1 MASLMIDFP
10 PRLRTR
16 TDLPPTDLRSPARFL
31 LWLMRVQ
38 PGLVSLGALAGLVW
52 FLPPALAPYAV
63 GQAIDRGILAG
74 DARATVLWCVALFVA
89 IGVGTTMG
97 ILWHTLVVRT
107 WLVTL
112 YGTME
117 LVVAKV
123 TELGHVL
130 PRRTPT
136 GEVLSVSSGDS
147 DVFGAVLEVTERTI
161 AALGAFVLLVWLMVT
176 TSPAL
181 GLLVLLGSPLL
192 VASSVVLLRPL
203 HRAQEVE
210 RKRSSELTSRVTDIV
225 AGLRIL
231 RGIGGEDTFG
241 ANYATQSQ
249 LTRRAGV
256 ATGTWQAAVQALS
269 VLFAGLLL
277 VVLTWRG
284 VHEMVA
290 GRLTIGELVSF
301 FGYAVF
307 LLWPIQTF
315 FECVQRWATGLVSAR
330 KAIALL
336 SLRSPWVDPADPAE
350 VVDGDLVDHA
360 SGLVVRQGRLTALV
374 SALPDETAALA
385 DRLGRYLPRAEAPP
399 ADVSSDEL
407 TGRAARKER
416 ARRMAARAAT
426 AAHDVDIAHGAWGV
440 TLAGTDLS
448 AFRIRDV
455 RSHIVVSETSA
466 MLFAGSLQRNVDPRG
481 RATREQAEA
490 ALRTACAEDVY
501 DALPD
506 GWQGEVEEKGRGLSG
521 GQRQRVAL
529 ARVLLGEPPV
539 MLLVEPT
546 SAVDAHTE
554 AKIAARVAAHRRGRT
569 TVVTTVSPLWLRHA
583 DVVALVVDN
592 EVVASGRHD
601 ELLATS
607 PVYREVVARGMDTGP
622 QPDAAPRPGVAHHH
636 LPGDS
641 EGESDPRLGGW
652 VTSDV

>member
-1 MASLMIDFP
+1 MMIDFP
-10 PRLRTR
+10 PRLRAR
-16 TDLPPTDLRSPARFL
+16 RDLPPPDLRSPARFL

-38 PGLVSLGALAGLVW
+38 PGLVTLGALAGLVW

-74 DARATVLWCVALFVA
+74 DATATVMWCVALFVA
-89 IGVGTTMG
+89 IGIGTAMG
-97 ILWHTLVVRT
+97 IVWHTLVVRT

-123 TELGHVL
+123 TDLGHVL

-161 AALGAFVLLVWLMVT
+161 AAFGAFLLLVWLMIS
-176 TSPAL
+176 TSPTL
-181 GLLVLLGSPLL
+181 GLLVLLASPLL
-192 VASSVVLLRPL
+192 VASSVFLLRPL

-231 RGIGGEDTFG
+231 RGIGGEETFG
-241 ANYATQSQ
+241 TNYAAQSQ
-249 LTRRAGV
+249 LTRAAGV

-284 VHEMVA
+284 VHEMVD
-290 GRLTIGELVSF
+290 GRLTIGQLVSF

-330 KAIALL
+330 KAVALL
-336 SLRSPWVDPADPAE
+336 SLRSPWVDPDDPAE
-350 VVDGDLVDHA
+350 IVDGDLVDEA

-374 SALPDETAALA
+374 SALPDDTAALA

-407 TGRAARKER
+407 TGRAARRER
-416 ARRMAARAAT
+416 ARRMAARART
-426 AAHDVDIAHGAWGV
+426 AARDADIAHGVWGV

-448 AFRIRDV
+448 AFRIGDV

-466 MLFAGSLQRNVDPRG
+466 MLFAGTLQRNVDPQG

-529 ARVLLGEPPV
+529 ARALLAEPPV

-554 AKIAARVAAHRRGRT
+554 ARIAARVAEHRRGRT

-583 DVVALVVDN
+583 EVVALVIDGQ
-592 EVVASGRHD
+592 VAATGTHE
-601 ELLATS
+601 ELLAAS
-607 PVYREVVARGMDTGP
+607 AAYREVVARGMESSLEDERVLGE
-622 QPDAAPRPGVAHHH
+622 GELLHH
-636 LPGDS
+636 LPDDTG
-641 EGESDPRLGGW
+641 GESDPRHGGW
-652 VTSDV
+652 VMSDV

>member
-1 MASLMIDFP
+1 MIDFP

-16 TDLPPTDLRSPARFL
+16 RDLPPPDLRSPARFL

-74 DARATVLWCVALFVA
+74 DARATLLWCLALFVA
-89 IGVGTTMG
+89 IGIGTAMG
-97 ILWHTLVVRT
+97 IVWHTLVVRT

-161 AALGAFVLLVWLMVT
+161 AAFGAFALLVWLMIS
-176 TSPAL
+176 TSPTL
-181 GLLVLLGSPLL
+181 GLLVLLASPLL

-210 RKRSSELTSRVTDIV
+210 RRRSSELTSRVTDIV

-241 ANYATQSQ
+241 TNYATQSQ

-256 ATGTWQAAVQALS
+256 ATGTWQAGVQALS

-284 VHEMVA
+284 VHEMVD
-290 GRLTIGELVSF
+290 GRLTIGQLVSF

-330 KAIALL
+330 KATALL
-336 SLRSPWVDPADPAE
+336 ALRSPWADPADPAAIS
-350 VVDGDLVDHA
+350 DGDLVDAA
-360 SGLVVRQGRLTALV
+360 SGLVVRQGLLTALV
-374 SALPDETAALA
+374 SAIPDDTAALA

-399 ADVSSDEL
+399 ADVGSDEL

-416 ARRMAARAAT
+416 ARRMAERAAI
-426 AAHDVDIAHGAWGV
+426 AAHDADIAHGSWGV
-440 TLAGTDLS
+440 TMAGTDLS
-448 AFRIRDV
+448 AFRIADL

-481 RATREQAEA
+481 TATREQAES
-490 ALRTACAEDVY
+490 ALRMACAEDVY

-529 ARVLLGEPPV
+529 ARALLAEPPV
-539 MLLVEPT
+539 MVLVEPT

-554 AKIAARVAAHRRGRT
+554 ARIASRVAERRRGRT
-569 TVVTTVSPLWLRHA
+569 TVVTTASPLWLRHA
-583 DVVALVVDN
+583 DAVALVLDGQ
-592 EVVASGRHD
+592 VAATGTHE

-607 PVYREVVARGMDTGP
+607 AAYRDVVARGMETSLVEDVS
-622 QPDAAPRPGVAHHH
+622 APGDVEHLHH
-636 LPGDS
+636 LPDGTG
-641 EGESDPRLGGW
+641 GESDPRHGGW
-652 VTSDV
+652 VMSDV

>member
-1 MASLMIDFP
+1 MMIDFP
-10 PRLRTR
+10 PRLRAR
-16 TDLPPTDLRSPARFL
+16 TELPTTDLRSPARFL
-31 LWLMRVQ
+31 VWLMRIQ
-38 PGLVSLGALAGLVW
+38 PGLIALGSLSGLIW

-63 GQAIDRGILAG
+63 GRAIDRGILAG
-74 DARATVLWCVALFVA
+74 DVTSTIMWCLALFVA
-89 IGVGTTMG
+89 IGIGTTTG

-123 TELGHVL
+123 AELGHVL

-161 AALGAFVLLVWLMVT
+161 AAFGAFVLLVWLMIS
-176 TSPAL
+176 TSPRL
-181 GLLVLLGSPLL
+181 GLIVLVASPLL
-192 VASSVVLLRPL
+192 VAASFVLLRPL
-203 HRAQEVE
+203 HHAQEVE
-210 RKRSSELTSRVTDIV
+210 RKRSSELTGRVTDIV

-241 ANYATQSQ
+241 TNYATQSQ
-249 LTRRAGV
+249 LTRQAGV
-256 ATGTWQAAVQALS
+256 ATGTWQAGVQALS

-277 VVLTWRG
+277 VVLTWQG
-284 VHEMVA
+284 VHEMAA
-290 GRLTIGELVSF
+290 GRLTIGQLVSF

-330 KAIALL
+330 KAISLL
-336 SLRSPWVDPADPAE
+336 SLRSPWLEPEHPAE
-350 VVDGDLVDHA
+350 IVDGDLVDPV
-360 SGLVVRQGRLTALV
+360 SGLTVRQGRLTALV
-374 SALPDETAALA
+374 SALPDDTAALA
-385 DRLGRYLPRAEAPP
+385 DRLGRYLPRSDAPP

-407 TGRAARKER
+407 KGRAAKRER
-416 ARRMAARAAT
+416 ARRMAERAAI
-426 AAHDVDIAHGAWGV
+426 AAHDAEVAHGEWGV

-455 RSHIVVSETSA
+455 RQHIAVSETSA

-481 RATREQAEA
+481 TATREQAEE

-506 GWQGEVEEKGRGLSG
+506 GWQGEVEERGRGLSG

-529 ARVLLGEPPV
+529 ARALLAEPPV

-554 AKIAARVAAHRRGRT
+554 ARIAARVAERRRGRT
-569 TVVTTVSPLWLRHA
+569 TLVTTASPLWLRHA
-583 DVVALVVDN
+583 DEIALIVD
-592 EVVASGRHD
+592 GRVDVIGTHE

-607 PVYREVVARGMDTGP
+607 AAYRDVVARGMETTP
-622 QPDAAPRPGVAHHH
+622 LEEAM
-636 LPGDS
+636 
-641 EGESDPRLGGW
+641 
-652 VTSDV
+652 SDV